1 MSASQIKNIVFVGNC
16 NATDL
21 VSFFSQITSLKDDFE
36 FHPLALHITP
46 TPSPDVQ
53 AIVDSAHAVF
63 IQGIA
68 EAERYE
74 RESVPPGVARL
85 GYPNLLRRA
94 FWPFDGLIYGR
105 DRLAEADAAQ
115 GGLVRFPDGLLAR
128 LRDDVPDPEARFAA
142 YRDLAVPG
150 LVKSFA
156 RFLEMENETLGALDA
171 TYRCDLGAFI
181 RDNDRTRQL
190 FHWLGHPSGILYREL
205 MAYCCG
211 KLGIAPELPDP
222 SALDAWGTM
231 QVPVHP
237 AVAEQ
242 LGLEW
247 AQPGRTYHYA
257 PMGQVTWEAFTRAYI
272 RHLG

>member
-1 MSASQIKNIVFVGNC
+1 MSSPKRKHVVFVGNC
-16 NATDL
+16 NASDL
-21 VSFFSQITSLKDDFE
+21 ASFFSKINSLKDDFA

-46 TPSPDVQ
+46 TPSPELQ
-53 AIVDSAHAVF
+53 AIVDTAHAVF

-74 RESVPPGVARL
+74 RESVPPGVARF

-105 DRLAEADAAQ
+105 DRLAEADAVK
-115 GGLVRFPDGLLAR
+115 GGLVRFSDGLLAK
-128 LRDDVPDPEARFAA
+128 LREDIPDPEKRFAV
-142 YRDLAVPG
+142 YRDLDVRG
-150 LVKSFA
+150 LVKNFS
-156 RFLEMENETLGALDA
+156 RFLEMEDETLGSLDT
-171 TYRCDLGAFI
+171 TYRCHLGAFV
-181 RDNDRTRQL
+181 RENTKTRQL

-205 MAYCCG
+205 MAYCCE
-211 KLGIAPELPDP
+211 KLGVAPELPDP
-222 SALDAWGTM
+222 AALDGWGTM

-237 AVAEQ
+237 AVADQ

-247 AQPGRTYHYA
+247 ARPGRRYHYV
-257 PMGQVTWEAFTRAYI
+257 PMGHVTWEDFTRTYI